1 MHACMRTPCR
11 EVRKKRSREK
21 DKEEVR
27 EREREGEKS
36 GGMELFY
43 RESCGDVMRK
53 SGSAR

>member
-11 EVRKKRSREK
+11 EVRKKGSREK
-21 DKEEVR
+21 DKEEVG
-27 EREREGEKS
+27 EREREKS